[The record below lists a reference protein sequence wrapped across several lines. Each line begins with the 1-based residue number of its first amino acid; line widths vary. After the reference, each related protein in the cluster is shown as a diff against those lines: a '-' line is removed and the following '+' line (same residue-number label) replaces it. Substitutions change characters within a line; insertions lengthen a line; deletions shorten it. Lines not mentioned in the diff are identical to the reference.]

1 MLQRK
6 VPALCLPGPLKEEA
20 VLKQGLS
27 VDSLNT
33 ILTSLDVSAIVYYIL
48 KRKNCILIL
57 KG

>member
-33 ILTSLDVSAIVYYIL
+33 ILTSLDVSAMIYYIL
-48 KRKNCILIL
+48 KRNVFLF
-57 KG
+57 

>member
-33 ILTSLDVSAIVYYIL
+33 ILTSLDVSAFDYYIL
-48 KRKNCILIL
+48 KRTVFLF
-57 KG
+57 